1 MNRHAALILV
11 AATLFFLLPGCGTP
25 RGLKIIKAVPSAQ
38 AAAVAP
44 EKKVFSR
51 SEPIMV
57 HVYGYGGRQV
67 TLEVWS
73 LAQRRRLWATTGE
86 IPGDRSLKQEGSFVP
101 MGAGAGVTHVR
112 STKITL
118 VQTDWLVT
126 VPALPAGRYT
136 VKVMT
141 PGEEYRSDLFEVLN

>member
-11 AATLFFLLPGCGTP
+11 AATLVFLLPGCGTP

-73 LAQRRRLWATTGE
+73 LAQRRRLWTTTSD
-86 IPGDRSLKQEGSFVP
+86 IPRDRTLKREGSLVP
-101 MGAGAGVTHVR
+101 LGAGAGVTHVR
-112 STKITL
+112 STEVSL
-118 VQTDWLVT
+118 LRSDWLIT
-126 VPALPAGRYT
+126 IPALPAGRYT

-141 PGEEYRSDLFEVLN
+141 PGEEYRSDLFEVLH